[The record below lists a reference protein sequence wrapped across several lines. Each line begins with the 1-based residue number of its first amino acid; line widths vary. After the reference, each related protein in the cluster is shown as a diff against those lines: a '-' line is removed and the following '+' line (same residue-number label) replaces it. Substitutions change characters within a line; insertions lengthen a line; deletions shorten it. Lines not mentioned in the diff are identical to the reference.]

1 MIDSLLVQ
9 RYTSHNYRQL
19 ITKMGEEE
27 EEKTATKMIMKKREV
42 LMERGMA
49 ELRGRIWLS
58 WGGWPEYTPE
68 E

>member
-1 MIDSLLVQ
+1 
-9 RYTSHNYRQL
+9 
-19 ITKMGEEE
+19 MGEEE
-27 EEKTATKMIMKKREV
+27 EEEETVTKMIMKKREV

>member
-1 MIDSLLVQ
+1 
-9 RYTSHNYRQL
+9 
-19 ITKMGEEE
+19 MGEGEE

-42 LMERGMA
+42 LMERGRA
-49 ELRGRIWLS
+49 ALRGRIWLS